1 MKKLAL
7 ISALLLSAC
16 GGNNPVS
23 NTLNALNPLNLLEA
37 SPEQVVAY
45 FFEKAKQA
53 DCKAI
58 ADYFVMNADAEAVL
72 KDCASMTEENKA
84 NLAKNKVETGTVEYS
99 EDKKFAKVPV
109 SVTQAD
115 GKVENVAF
123 ILDKT
128 EQGWKIDW
136 SKNP

>member
-16 GGNNPVS
+16 GGNNPV
-23 NTLNALNPLNLLEA
+23 NLLEA
-37 SPEQVVAY
+37 SPKQVVAY

-72 KDCASMTEENKA
+72 KDCASMTEEKKA
-84 NLAKNKVETGTVEYS
+84 NLAQNKVETGVRYS
-99 EDKKFAKVPV
+99 EDKKSAIIPV

-115 GKVENVAF
+115 GKVENVDF